1 MELTKQAGRV
11 RLTRSL
17 EQDENGKDAVIWT
30 KTYQGNRTDQS
41 GVIDLSV
48 FNAWERTLILKAHD
62 DGLNSCYRMAHLIE
76 KGSGLHTD
84 DTPDNARQTR
94 TTVIKTHHTGADLDI
109 WRVMRPWS
117 QGSLLEHPFVKQ
129 QHFLKLIRGIL
140 FALHGFH
147 SKRFVHCDLHP
158 GNIVLPAEIKQ
169 LHSNSGEGDRY
180 QLIARWD
187 QIKLI
192 DLGYSIHQGIEAP
205 AMLPLALW
213 EMANTNE
220 YRRDAAGE
228 KIPSRRMSPHL
239 HGRLKTLDAIASKW
253 PASETFGRQRWQQHQ
268 VQLKILQELDWR
280 EDMYQ
285 LGYWLAKIRDGDE
298 DGSWGDVRYVGD
310 VINIRE
316 VNAFIS
322 NFPEELMKWG
332 QESDL
337 PGEMPHIGYI
347 KRINDLVSALPAV
360 PDTFTLHRRD
370 YDTAYKTYIEVIPN
384 RENTSLDDASWKQA
398 CSIDSA
404 ESYAHYLAEWPY
416 GFSAHEAQS
425 RMSKRQTNHV
435 QQIHSQR
442 LPLWTA
448 LNRSATRLAQVAL
461 AVLVLAGLSWAFL
474 NRPAPA
480 ITATQAPVAAV
491 DSLSAAMAAY
501 SAQTAAIEK
510 SDWWTKGRSLNLVA
524 TAEQTKWVADTVTH
538 ATKDHWPRAQ
548 FALAGLYCSGAHPA
562 LVPLSTSDCGQ
573 WMATALQNPL
583 TSSPQTSIAE
593 RERILFAVVAAFDD
607 IVMGYS
613 QGKFH
618 NMPPEH
624 DFARA
629 LLPGLQHVQSEHPGL
644 ALRAAYVQACN
655 LVPAQRSA
663 ATQTLQMLL
672 TRHADRP
679 EATQA
684 NKWLAE
690 WRAEDFGRC
699 RIN

>member
-1 MELTKQAGRV
+1 
-11 RLTRSL
+11 
-17 EQDENGKDAVIWT
+17 
-30 KTYQGNRTDQS
+30 
-41 GVIDLSV
+41 
-48 FNAWERTLILKAHD
+48 
-62 DGLNSCYRMAHLIE
+62 
-76 KGSGLHTD
+76 
-84 DTPDNARQTR
+84 
-94 TTVIKTHHTGADLDI
+94 
-109 WRVMRPWS
+109 
-117 QGSLLEHPFVKQ
+117 
-129 QHFLKLIRGIL
+129 
-140 FALHGFH
+140 
-147 SKRFVHCDLHP
+147 
-158 GNIVLPAEIKQ
+158 
-169 LHSNSGEGDRY
+169 
-180 QLIARWD
+180 
-187 QIKLI
+187 
-192 DLGYSIHQGIEAP
+192 
-205 AMLPLALW
+205 
-213 EMANTNE
+213 
-220 YRRDAAGE
+220 
-228 KIPSRRMSPHL
+228 
-239 HGRLKTLDAIASKW
+239 
-253 PASETFGRQRWQQHQ
+253 
-268 VQLKILQELDWR
+268 
-280 EDMYQ
+280 
-285 LGYWLAKIRDGDE
+285 
-298 DGSWGDVRYVGD
+298 
-310 VINIRE
+310 
-316 VNAFIS
+316 
-322 NFPEELMKWG
+322 
-332 QESDL
+332 
-337 PGEMPHIGYI
+337 
-347 KRINDLVSALPAV
+347 
-360 PDTFTLHRRD
+360 
-370 YDTAYKTYIEVIPN
+370 
-384 RENTSLDDASWKQA
+384 
-398 CSIDSA
+398 
-404 ESYAHYLAEWPY
+404 
-416 GFSAHEAQS
+416 
-425 RMSKRQTNHV
+425 
-435 QQIHSQR
+435 
-442 LPLWTA
+442 
-448 LNRSATRLAQVAL
+448 
-461 AVLVLAGLSWAFL
+461 
-474 NRPAPA
+474 
-480 ITATQAPVAAV
+480 
-491 DSLSAAMAAY
+491 MAAY